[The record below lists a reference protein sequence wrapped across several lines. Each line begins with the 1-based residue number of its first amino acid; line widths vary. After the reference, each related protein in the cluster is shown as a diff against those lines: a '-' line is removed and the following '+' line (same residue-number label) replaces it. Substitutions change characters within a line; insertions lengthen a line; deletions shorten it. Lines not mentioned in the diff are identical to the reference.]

1 MPSLTDLL
9 NPQRTLC
16 RIPGSSKK
24 RVFEEVAAALG
35 DSEPDVDPTEV
46 IASLLAREKLGSTA
60 LGGGVAIPH
69 CRLDSC
75 RYPLGVLMT
84 LEHPLDFDAP
94 DEQPVDL
101 LFSLL
106 VPGEAVQEHLDIL
119 AEIAR
124 MFSRPG
130 LCAALRLCDT
140 DTELHQAMLE
150 QLG

>member
-1 MPSLTDLL
+1 MSSLSELI

-16 RIPGSSKK
+16 RVHSSSKK
-24 RVFEEVAAALG
+24 RVFEEVAAALAG
-35 DSEPDVDPTEV
+35 SEPDVDPTEV
-46 IASLLAREKLGSTA
+46 ISSLLAREKLGSTA

-106 VPGEAVQEHLDIL
+106 VPGEAVQEHLDLL
-119 AEIAR
+119 ADIAR
-124 MFSRPG
+124 LFSRPG
-130 LCAALRLCDT
+130 LCSALRLCDS

-150 QLG
+150 HID